1 MTHEPGNAEPGN
13 DEPEIAELGAIR
25 AGMDESEK
33 AVSTVAVSGE
43 TPAEDRP
50 DEDAVR
56 RSVWNRR
63 VALIGGLVALIAAAV
78 VLPPLVN
85 VGRYQHQISALMAR
99 SLGRPVSISGV
110 EIRLLPRP
118 GFVLHDLSVSEDPNF
133 GAEPVLSAQTVVAS
147 IRILSLWRG
156 RLEIDRVSVDEA
168 SLNLV
173 RTATGKWNLDSLV
186 MGAQPVLTG
195 QSQSPGEA
203 APRAYAHFPYLEA
216 TNSWVH
222 LKFGVE
228 KSPYSLQD
236 TDLSLWQDAPGQWRF
251 RLRGQPVRT
260 DIPMSLADTGE
271 LRAEGS
277 LHAARQL
284 REMPLQLQVEWRD
297 AQLGQLSRLLLG
309 SDAGWRGDVTADIE
323 IKGTPDSAQTKAR
336 LRVIGVRREEFAP
349 ETPLDFDANCNLRY
363 QHSQNA
369 IHDLGCDTAIGDGRL
384 HLKGEL
390 PGNGAQPEG
399 MLEVSQVPVQ
409 AGLDLL
415 RTIRGGFA
423 PGISAK
429 GVVNGSLT
437 YKIPD
442 AGAPE
447 AKKPSRRTGM
457 PRHASREAESAA
469 LPVNLHGAL
478 TMEGVQLKGGELKE
492 PLLLPKIT
500 WTAALLAASVPNSS
514 PNSVPVAAAG
524 SNSSV
529 GLSTRFT
536 LVLAPGTPP
545 ATPAAGQSGTAAE
558 TGAGTGALPAATSAQ
573 SATVRLEWNAR
584 GYDAAVNGSAGIARL
599 RDLAYAFGLP
609 HLDAADGLG
618 AGNADF
624 DFAAAGPWIPSEDS
638 ASSEQIDQAAP
649 TSTASASG
657 IAAAKDSG
665 AAAQVLFAAGASQN
679 TFSGS
684 LQLRH
689 AQWKAAY
696 LARPVDLTQ
705 ATLTVSAARIAF
717 ASDFSYGGAKAAGKE
732 GQKDA
737 AKTDSGNAVHGSV
750 TVNAQTDCKQGAA
763 SDPSLEPKANSC
775 APQVVLRFGALDA
788 GALQTALVG
797 APEEKSIFAPLMAR
811 VSPVERPKW
820 PEAAVTVQA
829 DSLTLGPATLLKPT
843 ARMRFKSSE
852 IVMEDWTAGLLN
864 GSANG
869 TGHIA
874 WAAGKPEYTFDGNFS
889 KIDGTALGSLLSASW
904 EGGAVSGKG
913 SVKLSGLA
921 AKELASSATGELTFD
936 WPHGAIA
943 AIAQSQER
951 FDDWNGTAAIQ
962 NGKAQIGPN
971 VLLAG
976 KRRSSVAGAIPFGG
990 PVKVT
995 VAPADAKP
1003 GAKLAAKPAANAAQP
1018 ASPPNVK

>member
-1 MTHEPGNAEPGN
+1 MHEPGNAEPGN
-13 DEPEIAELGAIR
+13 AEPGTIR
-25 AGMDESEK
+25 AGTDESGR
-33 AVSTVAVSGE
+33 AVSTTTVPGE
-43 TPAEDRP
+43 IPAEDRP
-50 DEDAVR
+50 DEDAAR

-63 VALIGGLVALIAAAV
+63 VALIGGLAVLIAAAV

-85 VGRYQHQISALMAR
+85 VERYQHRVTALMAR
-99 SLGRPVSISGV
+99 SLGRPVHMSGV
-110 EIRLLPRP
+110 ELRLLPRP

-203 APRAYAHFPYLEA
+203 VPRAYAHFPYLEA

-271 LRAEGS
+271 LRAEGN

-323 IKGTPDSAQTKAR
+323 VKGTPDSAQTKAR
-336 LRVIGVRREEFAP
+336 LRVIGVRREEFIP

-390 PGNGAQPEG
+390 PGNGGQPEG

-437 YKIPD
+437 YKPPD
-442 AGAPE
+442 PVAPE
-447 AKKPSRRTGM
+447 AKKPLRRASA
-457 PRHASREAESAA
+457 PRHASKVDEAAA
-469 LPVNLHGAL
+469 LPANLHGAL
-478 TMEGVQLKGGELKE
+478 TMDGVQLKGGELKE

-500 WTAALLAASVPNSS
+500 WTPALLAASVPSSS
-514 PNSVPVAAAG
+514 PNSVPAAAAG

-545 ATPAAGQSGTAAE
+545 ATPAAGQSGTVTGTGA
-558 TGAGTGALPAATSAQ
+558 GAGTGAQPAATPAQ
-573 SATVRLEWNAR
+573 SAIVRLEWNAR
-584 GYDAAVNGSAGIARL
+584 GYDAAVNGSAGVGKL

-624 DFAAAGPWIPSEDS
+624 DFAASGPWIASEDS
-638 ASSEQIDQAAP
+638 VTPDQADQTALTSPAP
-649 TSTASASG
+649 VSG
-657 IAAAKDSG
+657 IATAKDGG
-665 AAAQVLFAAGASQN
+665 AAAQVSSAAVANQN

-705 ATLTVSAARIAF
+705 AALTVSAARIAF

-763 SDPSLEPKANSC
+763 SDQSLEPKANSC
-775 APQVVLRFGALDA
+775 APQVALRFGALDA

-811 VSPVERPKW
+811 VSPAERPKW
-820 PEAAVTVQA
+820 PEATVTVQA

-843 ARMRFKSSE
+843 VLQKPIVRMRFNAGE
-852 IVMEDWTAGLLN
+852 VVIEDWTAGLLN

-889 KIDGTALGSLLSASW
+889 KIDGTALGTLLNTAWDGGSL
-904 EGGAVSGKG
+904 SGKG
-913 SVKLSGLA
+913 SMKLSGLA
-921 AKELASSATGELTFD
+921 AKELAASATGELTFD

-943 AIAQSQER
+943 ATAQLQER
-951 FDDWNGTAAIQ
+951 FDDWNGTVAIQ

-990 PVKVT
+990 PVKITVT
-995 VAPADAKP
+995 PTD
-1003 GAKLAAKPAANAAQP
+1003 AKLAAKPATNAAQP